1 LNVTSKTPNGLRI
14 KSTAETP
21 GWKDLAKQNKKD
33 EKKRSPQPLKP
44 LSATVKPSCKWAE
57 FGTKFA
63 VSLAHDKIEVSGK
76 KETLFGVD
84 GTSVKV
90 SGESDLTADWKGS
103 KVQAQA
109 EFANEKVAIRAKAEY
124 EYDAGIQGGEFS
136 IAGQYKSFHFGV
148 KPSWEAPEEE
158 NEPGERVLDWAVL
171 YHQPAYQVQVG
182 GKASAAKLSVGL
194 DWYQRVSDA
203 VAYTLALNTKRNNET
218 GDYCATRGAVAGQW
232 KLDDDTELAG
242 RVTVCRKNE
251 KRAEM
256 RADLALTQSLASY
269 CKATLYADINLLKI
283 TSGNSALGNAHNFA
297 VELSLE

>member
-1 LNVTSKTPNGLRI
+1 LT
-14 KSTAETP
+14 
-21 GWKDLAKQNKKD
+21 
-33 EKKRSPQPLKP
+33 
-44 LSATVKPSCKWAE
+44 
-57 FGTKFA
+57 
-63 VSLAHDKIEVSGK
+63 HDKIEVSGE
-76 KETLFGVD
+76 KETLFGVE
-84 GTSVKV
+84 GTSFGV

-148 KPSWEAPEEE
+148 KPTWEASEEE
-158 NEPGERVLDWAVL
+158 NEGGDRTLDWAVL

-283 TSGNSALGNAHNFA
+283 TSGNSAPGNAHNFA